1 MRSFFKIFFASL
13 LSLIVFSI
21 IGIFIFFVVLSAIAS
36 SDKPKIGTKGVLV
49 LDLNKHYFEQQQQ
62 DPIGELT
69 GGSDNDVP
77 GLYDVIRLI
86 NFAKKDSAIRGIYIK
101 CNNNANGFAA
111 SEELRNAILDFKKG
125 GKFVVAYGDVISQN
139 AYYVANV
146 ADKVYC
152 NPQGSLDWRGFS
164 ASLFF
169 IRGTLEKLNI
179 QPQIF
184 YAGKFKS
191 ATEPLREYKMT
202 EANRIQTSVY
212 INDLYGRF
220 LTAAAQ
226 RSKLDTGALHQLAN
240 TGAIQTAN
248 DAVKHN
254 LINGA
259 RYDDEVKAEINQW
272 LKIKL
277 TDKTNFVSLDKY
289 KKAVDYKKSSGDRI
303 AIIYA
308 EGEIVDGKGDKGTIG
323 SDEFKNI
330 IRKARFDKNI
340 KAIVLRVNSPGGS
353 ALASE
358 IILRELILAK
368 KEKPVIVSF
377 GDVAASGGYYIA
389 AHADSIFAQ
398 PNTITGSIG
407 VFGIIPNMEG
417 FFKQKLGVTFDG
429 VKTGLFA
436 DMPSVSRP
444 LNEAEK
450 RFIQNSV
457 DAIYH
462 TFKTRVSEGRKKPMA
477 DVDSIA
483 QGRVWTGERALSIGL
498 VDKLGNLQD
507 AINSAA
513 RMAKLKEYR
522 VKEYPE
528 RKGFIESIL
537 GDKKEEIKK
546 VAIKEEIGEEQYEIL
561 KRLRDIKKMIAI
573 PQCRLPYDLKIN

>member
-21 IGIFIFFVVLSAIAS
+21 IGIIITIAVIS
-36 SDKPKIGTKGVLV
+36 VIATPEKPGIGTKGVLV
-49 LDLNKHYFEQQQQ
+49 VDLSKHYYEQQQQ
-62 DPIGELT
+62 NPIGEIT
-69 GGSDNDVP
+69 GSTDDDIP
-77 GLYDVIRLI
+77 GLYDVVRLI

-101 CNNNANGFAA
+101 SNSNLNGFAA

-125 GKFVVAYGDVISQN
+125 GKFVVAYGDVISQS

-152 NPQGSLDWRGFS
+152 NPQGALEWTGFS

-169 IRGTLEKLNI
+169 IKGTLEKLNI

-202 EANRIQTSVY
+202 EANRIQTAIY

-220 LTAAAQ
+220 LSTATL
-226 RSKLDTGALHQLAN
+226 RSKLDTSALHQLAN

-248 DAVKHN
+248 DAVKYN

-272 LKIKL
+272 LKLKIS
-277 TDKTNFVSLDKY
+277 DKTNFVSIEKY
-289 KKAVDYKKSSGDRI
+289 KKAVDYAKGSGDRI

-308 EGEIVDGKGDKGTIG
+308 EGEIVDGKGDKGSIG

-330 IRKARFDKNI
+330 IRKARFDKSI

-358 IILRELILAK
+358 IILRELILAR

-429 VKTGLFA
+429 VKTGPFA

-444 LNEAEK
+444 LNEVEK

-457 DAIYH
+457 DTIYH
-462 TFKTRVSEGRKKPMA
+462 TFKTRVSEGRKKSMV

-483 QGRVWTGERALSIGL
+483 QGRVWTGERALGIGL
-498 VDKLGNLQD
+498 VDKLGNIQD
-507 AINSAA
+507 AVNSAA
-513 RMAKLKEYR
+513 RMAKLKDYR

-528 RKGFIESIL
+528 RKSFIESIL
-537 GDKKEEIKK
+537 GDKKEEIKS
-546 VAIKEEIGEEQYEIL
+546 VAIKEEIGEEQYDIL
-561 KRLRDIKKMIAI
+561 KRLKNIKKMIAI
-573 PQCRLPYDLKIN
+573 PQCRLPFDLKIN